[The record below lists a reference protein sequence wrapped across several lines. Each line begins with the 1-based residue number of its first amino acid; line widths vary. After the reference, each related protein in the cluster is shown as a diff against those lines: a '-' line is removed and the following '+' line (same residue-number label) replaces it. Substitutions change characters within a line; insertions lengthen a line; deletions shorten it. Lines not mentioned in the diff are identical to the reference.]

1 MFYVSQ
7 KLRPISYLHHLSC
20 AGGMAKKR
28 RAAELPDWRQHRHP
42 RGPQPHHQRGAAV
55 RLGQLH
61 LSGQQHRGQETQR
74 HSHCDSLWYAVL
86 LAAVI
91 ACYTTLQRA
100 DTLFT
105 WHFRS
110 ICLVSCTPTQ
120 VIKRPI
126 SMFPLKSDVSSLF
139 RWMYYSKTQFT
150 ASHSKSMCTLW
161 KEISH
166 CVLISFK
173 RSVAY

>member
-1 MFYVSQ
+1 
-7 KLRPISYLHHLSC
+7 
-20 AGGMAKKR
+20 MAEKWG
-28 RAAELPDWRQHRHP
+28 ASELPGRRQHRHT
-42 RGPQPHHQRGAAV
+42 RGSQPHHQRGAAV

-61 LSGQQHRGQETQR
+61 LSSQQHRGQETQR
-74 HSHCDSLWYAVL
+74 HSHCDRLRYAVL
-86 LAAVI
+86 PPAAVI
-91 ACYTTLQRA
+91 ACSNTLECA

-105 WHFRS
+105 WRFRS
-110 ICLVSCTPTQ
+110 ICLVSCAPTP

-126 SMFPLKSDVSSLF
+126 SMFPPRSDVSSLF
-139 RWMYYSKTQFT
+139 QWMYYSKTQFT
-150 ASHSKSMCTLW
+150 ASHLKSMCTLW